1 MVRELYDDFGPTPA
15 LEKLVPLAL
24 SSPDPPRGTMLT
36 GMASPASTPAA
47 RPLAAFTTG
56 EGSRGTVLLHG
67 FLGSGKNLRALAQ
80 RWPALQPD
88 RRILVPDLPGHG
100 ASPPLSA
107 QDDPAA
113 VARDLLAAA
122 ASLPEPIALVG
133 HSLGGRVAL
142 AAAALDPGRLSEV
155 VLLDIA
161 PGPIDPALTGTAR
174 VLEILQAAPDQT
186 PDRRTMRDFLLARG
200 LSQPTTDWLLMN
212 LDSAEGAYRW
222 RIDRAALAAFHDRFN
237 RQDQWPVVEARPLP
251 IRCIRGGRS
260 RHVTDADA
268 DRLRAA
274 GCRVDTIADAGHD
287 LHVEALDPLL
297 ALLAA

>member
-1 MVRELYDDFGPTPA
+1 MV
-15 LEKLVPLAL
+15 
-24 SSPDPPRGTMLT
+24 PPG
-36 GMASPASTPAA
+36 STPAA
-47 RPLAAFTTG
+47 RTLAAFTTG
-56 EGSRGTVLLHG
+56 EGSRGTALLHG

-100 ASPPLSA
+100 ASPPLSP
-107 QDDPAA
+107 QDDPSALA
-113 VARDLLAAA
+113 SDVLAAA
-122 ASLPEPIALVG
+122 ASASLPEPFALVG

-142 AAAALDPGRLSEV
+142 AAAALAPGRLSEV

-161 PGPIDPALTGTAR
+161 PGPIDPALTGSAR

-186 PDRRTMRDFLLARG
+186 PDRRTMRDFLLGRG

-237 RQDQWPVVEARPLP
+237 RQDLWPIVEARPLP

-260 RHVTDADA
+260 RHVSDADA

-274 GCRVDTIADAGHD
+274 GCQVDTLADAGHD
-287 LHVEALDPLL
+287 LHAEALDPLL
-297 ALLAA
+297 ALLVGPGG